1 MYSLWQIRRIIKRD
15 SRNAVLDNWAPLLTL
30 SCIHAL
36 LALPFTYLLLI
47 RGQIVS
53 VTGLFLFFVQFL
65 LLAPME
71 LGQKRCYLHAL
82 RHQPVRIMEA
92 LTYYRS
98 REGYATSM
106 ILVGFFRIITFILTL
121 FCSYMITMILILLSG
136 YLHFYW
142 SLDAVVYLFRWEIL
156 MRTLQRLRPDVLIFL
171 LIVSLTGFVVVMLV
185 QLWVKVFLARY
196 LCAYNLMLDRPNMR
210 LSMAFEQS
218 RSIMRGHTEDMFWMY
233 LSFIPWIVLVPL
245 TAGLALIF
253 FMPYL
258 ECCEML
264 YLEYF
269 RDCYQKAGN
278 SL

>member
-1 MYSLWQIRRIIKRD
+1 MYGFWQIRRIIKRD
-15 SRNAVLDNWAPLLTL
+15 SRSAVLDNWVPLLAV

-36 LALPFTYLLLI
+36 LSLPFTYLLLI

-53 VTGLFLFFVQFL
+53 VAGIFIFFAQLL

-71 LGQKRCYLHAL
+71 LGQKRCYLRAL
-82 RHQPVRIMEA
+82 RHQPVNIAEA
-92 LTYYRS
+92 VTYYRN
-98 REGYATSM
+98 RESYATSI

-121 FCSYMITMILILLSG
+121 FCSYMVTMILILLSG
-136 YLHFYW
+136 YLHFFW
-142 SLDAVVYLFRWEIL
+142 SLDAVAYLFRWEL
-156 MRTLQRLRPDVLIFL
+156 LVGALRRLQPNVFIFVA
-171 LIVSLTGFVVVMLV
+171 IISLTGFVVVMLV

-196 LCAYNLMLDRPNMR
+196 LCAFNLMLDRPNIR
-210 LSMAFEQS
+210 LPMAFEQS

-233 LSFIPWIVLVPL
+233 LSFVPWIVLVPL
-245 TAGLALIF
+245 TMGLALIF

-269 RDCYQKAGN
+269 RDYYQKAGN

>member
-1 MYSLWQIRRIIKRD
+1 MYSFWQIRRIIKRD
-15 SRNAVLDNWAPLLTL
+15 SRRAVWDNGAPLLTL
-30 SCIHAL
+30 SCIHAIL
-36 LALPFTYLLLI
+36 SLPFTYLLLI

-53 VTGLFLFFVQFL
+53 VAGLFLFFVQL
-65 LLAPME
+65 LLLGPLE
-71 LGQKRCYLHAL
+71 LGQKRCYLRAL
-82 RHQPVRIMEA
+82 RHQPVRMEESIA
-92 LTYYRS
+92 YYRN
-98 REGYATSM
+98 RESYATSI
-106 ILVGFFRIITFILTL
+106 ILVGFFRIVTFILTL
-121 FCSYMITMILILLSG
+121 FCSYMVTMILILLSG

-142 SLDAVVYLFRWEIL
+142 SLDAVAYLFRWEL
-156 MRTLQRLRPDVLIFL
+156 LVGALRRLQPNVLLFL
-171 LIVSLTGFVVVMLV
+171 LLISLAGFVVVMLV

-210 LSMAFEQS
+210 LSVAFEQS